1 MNKNQTPTYPVKI
14 KTRPRTVLGHLPVS
28 LGRVF
33 LLEKVSSHYFI
44 LKSSPRLETERLKEL
59 MKFIYQEYYL
69 NPIRTWK
76 LLEKYLHFYNY
87 ERIPLGK
94 DLNGMISIE
103 KLNYYLSTVSSLKI
117 KIGRA
122 H

>member
-1 MNKNQTPTYPVKI
+1 MANKNQTPAYPVKI
-14 KTRPRTVLGHLPVS
+14 KTRPRTVLGRVS

-33 LLEKVSSHYFI
+33 LLKKVSSHYFI

-69 NPIRTWK
+69 NPRRTWK
-76 LLEKYLHFYNY
+76 LLKESLHFYNY

-94 DLNGMISIE
+94 YLNGMISIE

-117 KIGRA
+117 N
-122 H
+122 